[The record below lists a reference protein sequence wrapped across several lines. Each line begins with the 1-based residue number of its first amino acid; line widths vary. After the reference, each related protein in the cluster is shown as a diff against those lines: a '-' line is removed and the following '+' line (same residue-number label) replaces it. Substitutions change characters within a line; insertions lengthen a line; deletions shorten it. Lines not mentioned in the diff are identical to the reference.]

1 MYEHLLE
8 QNLCKT
14 RIQLSQIKEF
24 NATRIL
30 KKMYDR
36 YFSSLKQSYDHLKI
50 HSHIKIKA

>member
-50 HSHIKIKA
+50 HSHIKIKV